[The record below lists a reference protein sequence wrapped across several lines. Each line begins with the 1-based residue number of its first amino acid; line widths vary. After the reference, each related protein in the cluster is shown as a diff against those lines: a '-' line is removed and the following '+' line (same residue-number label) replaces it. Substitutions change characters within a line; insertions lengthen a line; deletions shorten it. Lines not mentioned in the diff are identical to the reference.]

1 MKFGSIVRVVVD
13 RPDGTHE
20 PVITKGEIG
29 VVVTVLNDSY
39 EVKNHFGEYWY
50 TEEQMRELTDEECR
64 DALRKELMR

>member
-13 RPDGTHE
+13 RPDGTYK

-50 TEEQMRELTDEECR
+50 TEEQMMELTDEECR